1 MKGTEEKRSCSVL
14 LAEDNR
20 INQKLVVLMLGKMGI
35 DPDVA
40 MDGQQAV
47 EMALQKQ
54 YDLILMDMHMPA
66 LNGVDATRQIKSSL
80 GDASPVIVALT
91 ADVTQENIN
100 DALTGGVD
108 AYLTKPVSMDMLRE
122 CVEKYVR

>member
-1 MKGTEEKRSCSVL
+1 MKETEAKRKCTVL

-35 DPDVA
+35 NPDIA
-40 MDGQQAV
+40 MDGLQAV
-47 EMALQKQ
+47 EMALQKR

-66 LNGVDATRQIKSSL
+66 MSGLDATRKIKSTL
-80 GDASPVIVALT
+80 GETSPVIVALT

-108 AYLTKPVSMDMLRE
+108 AYLTKPVSMDMLRD
-122 CVEKYVR
+122 CVEKHVR